1 MTACTFREDVDRHF
15 AGSLPLEAER
25 HLREHLHGCAAC
37 RSYYQRHRLLATL
50 DPEALPPEERLGR
63 ALGLVSVPPMGLHP
77 QASWSPQ
84 RVGVAVTSVL
94 AVAAALAIFLRASAG
109 PGSGEGG
116 FTPRGGGSEVDT
128 SAPRVFVYR
137 VRNGE
142 PPVRASNT
150 LRRGDEL
157 AFAYVNRSPG
167 AHLLVFGVDARRRV
181 FWFHPAWTDERENPP
196 AIPLASDGVRHELT
210 EAIAQPFEGPTLE
223 LHAVITDH
231 PVAVREVESYLE
243 NGPLD
248 FSGFGTHHETLRFRI
263 EE

>member
-128 SAPRVFVYR
+128 SAPRVFSCTAF
-137 VRNGE
+137 E
-142 PPVRASNT
+142 WRASGAGVERLREATSWRSRTSTVHPELICSSSAST
-150 LRRGDEL
+150 L
-157 AFAYVNRSPG
+157 
-167 AHLLVFGVDARRRV
+167 GVAR
-181 FWFHPAWTDERENPP
+181 FWSHPAWIRTNREP
-196 AIPLASDGVRHELT
+196 ACHSLGQRRCPARADRRRSRSRSRGRRWSST
-210 EAIAQPFEGPTLE
+210 P
-223 LHAVITDH
+223 
-231 PVAVREVESYLE
+231 
-243 NGPLD
+243 
-248 FSGFGTHHETLRFRI
+248 
-263 EE
+263 